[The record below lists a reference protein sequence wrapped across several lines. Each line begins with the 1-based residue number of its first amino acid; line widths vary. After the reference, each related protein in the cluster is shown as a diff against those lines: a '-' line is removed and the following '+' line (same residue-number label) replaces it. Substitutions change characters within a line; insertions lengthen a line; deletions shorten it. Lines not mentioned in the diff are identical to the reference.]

1 MRNNFEIFLC
11 RFPEG
16 KAGKSKKEG
25 EALLKRAALVYGVP
39 KDVLEETKVLRAP
52 SGKPYFDN
60 LDIHFSISHSG
71 DLWACLMG
79 PQRCG
84 LDIQYIKPCNC
95 HKIARRFF
103 SSPEALYVE
112 KEGLQG
118 FFELWTMREAAG
130 KYTGEGFFNG
140 NYPLDSE
147 KGILLDSIDT
157 GKEKVKL
164 LTADIG
170 EGIKCSFCLPEDC
183 RCEIRIREEWIYEN
197 YFSV

>member
-25 EALLKRAALVYGVP
+25 EALFK
-39 KDVLEETKVLRAP
+39 
-52 SGKPYFDN
+52 
-60 LDIHFSISHSG
+60 
-71 DLWACLMG
+71 
-79 PQRCG
+79 
-84 LDIQYIKPCNC
+84 
-95 HKIARRFF
+95 
-103 SSPEALYVE
+103 
-112 KEGLQG
+112 
-118 FFELWTMREAAG
+118 REAAG

-140 NYPLDSE
+140 NYPLVSE

>member
-103 SSPEALYVE
+103 LRLRLFMLKKRAFRV
-112 KEGLQG
+112 
-118 FFELWTMREAAG
+118 F
-130 KYTGEGFFNG
+130 
-140 NYPLDSE
+140 
-147 KGILLDSIDT
+147 
-157 GKEKVKL
+157 
-164 LTADIG
+164 
-170 EGIKCSFCLPEDC
+170 
-183 RCEIRIREEWIYEN
+183 
-197 YFSV
+197 